1 MTIMTKETFYQ
12 APAVAVYSAAAEAG
26 FATSGTIKDWEN
38 DSTDGK
44 VQLY

>member
-1 MTIMTKETFYQ
+1 MTNEKFYE
-12 APAVAVYSAAAEAG
+12 APAVVVIPATAEAG